1 MVNACHSIL
10 NVKVLVGALNQK
22 KDLVGAF
29 SVILQLHQLIVSST
43 SLYTVYTQRQQPRPC
58 HASSSW
64 QHREG
69 GGVLSLDVGMVN
81 TF

>member
-1 MVNACHSIL
+1 MKAVVA
-10 NVKVLVGALNQK
+10 AFNQK
-22 KDLVGAF
+22 KALVGAF
-29 SVILQLHQLIVSST
+29 SVILQLHQLIVYST

-64 QHREG
+64 QHRDG
-69 GGVLSLDVGMVN
+69 GGVLSSDVGMVN